1 MRYIR
6 MPELLDELSVAKLN
20 GELRKVINTYKK
32 VDLLILDEWL
42 IRKLT
47 PNDAYDLLEIVEAR
61 IERSMIF
68 CTQYNA

>member
-1 MRYIR
+1 